1 MIRRPSTIC
10 LPWSVPRPG
19 TALATVPA
27 GGQEP
32 RGALRTLLE
41 RQDRSTAAVVDAAL
55 LIEATEGF
63 VQAALHLRDHRVSDA
78 VTRRI
83 LLTKQRR

>member
-1 MIRRPSTIC
+1 MNKRPLTIDS
-10 LPWSVPRPG
+10 PAFPPRPN
-19 TALATVPA
+19 TALVTVPVR
-27 GGQEP
+27 E
-32 RGALRTLLE
+32 LRTLRQ

-55 LIEATEGF
+55 LIDATEGF
-63 VQAALHLRDHRVSDA
+63 VQAALHLRDHRVSEA